1 MRSNFPSNYLC
12 VFVSIALCPFLKI
25 FTYPSTG
32 ANPNVPGGDSN
43 TVPLHEASIAGCISI
58 CQSLIQKGASKTE
71 IDAFGNIP
79 ADVAMNDET
88 KKAIEETECD
98 ITDTEQ
104 LETTVL
110 LNASTVP
117 ERFVIFSGLLD
128 KDQVNW
134 LKKSSSSKKLHFS
147 TTMKLSEDVTHVVV
161 NLNPDTHSC
170 PESPNYFNSILMGK
184 WIVGF
189 DWIKQ
194 SINNDVFADEET
206 FVAKG
211 NTGCVTGIRFLKSP
225 EVKMRLQKGINPKL

>member
-1 MRSNFPSNYLC
+1 M
-12 VFVSIALCPFLKI
+12 
-25 FTYPSTG
+25 TG

-43 TVPLHEASIAGCISI
+43 TVPLHEASSSGCISI
-58 CQSLIQKGASKTE
+58 CQILIRKGASKTE
-71 IDAFGNIP
+71 LDAFGKTPVDI
-79 ADVAMNDET
+79 AMNDET
-88 KKAIEETECD
+88 KKAIEETVCD

-117 ERFVIFSGLLD
+117 ERFVIYSCLLE

-134 LKKSSSSKKLHFS
+134 LKNNISSSATKKLNFS
-147 TTMKLSEDVTHVVV
+147 TALKLSEDVTHVVV

-170 PESPNYFNSILMGK
+170 PESLDYFNSILMGK

-189 DWIKQ
+189 DWIKK
-194 SINNDVFADEET
+194 SIKDDAFADEEP

-211 NTGCVTGIRFLKSP
+211 NTGCVTGIVSLY
-225 EVKMRLQKGINPKL
+225 